1 MLQENDAPAAELWMM
16 AHLGTP
22 MAIRVAAT
30 LRLADHLTAG
40 HRTPATLAPLAGA
53 DPDALERLMRYLAA
67 RKVLRQDDS
76 GGFELTELGE
86 ALRDDHP
93 SGLRAGLDIEG
104 AGRAELAYTQLL
116 HSIRTG
122 EAAFPVQFGRT
133 FWQDLADEPS
143 RTEAFNRLMGGDVP
157 ARSRRLLTAY
167 DWAALGHLV
176 DVGGGDGSMLGTLL
190 SAFPSLRG
198 TLVDLPE
205 TAREAA
211 KALAA
216 RGLGGRYDVVE
227 GSFFDPLPTG
237 SGAYL
242 LSWILH
248 DWADGPALAIL
259 RRCAEAAGPGGTVLI
274 VEKTGQAGD
283 TPRTGLDLRML
294 AYFGGKERGLAELTA
309 LAAHAGLHLVAVHP
323 AGAMSIVELTTTPRQ
338 DASTGS

>member
-16 AHLGTP
+16 AHLGTA

-40 HRTPATLAPLAGA
+40 HRTAAALAPLAGA
-53 DPDALERLMRYLAA
+53 DPDALERLLRYLAA
-67 RKVLRQDDS
+67 RKVLRHDDA
-76 GGFELTELGE
+76 GGYQLTELGE

-104 AGRAELAYTQLL
+104 AGRAELAYVQLL

-122 EAAFPVQFGRT
+122 DAAFEVQFGRT
-133 FWQDLADEPS
+133 FWQDLADEPAL
-143 RTEAFNRLMGGDVP
+143 TTAFNTLMGGDVP
-157 ARSRRLLTAY
+157 ARARRLLPAY
-167 DWAALGHLV
+167 DWAALGHVV
-176 DVGGGDGSMLGTLL
+176 DVGGGDGSMLGVLL
-190 SAFPSLRG
+190 TAFPSLRG

-205 TAREAA
+205 TARAA
-211 KALAA
+211 VASLAA
-216 RGLGGRYDVVE
+216 RGLADRCDVVE
-227 GSFFDPLPTG
+227 GSFFDPLPAG
-237 SGAYL
+237 GGAYL

-248 DWADGPALAIL
+248 DWADGPAVAIL

-283 TPRTGLDLRML
+283 TPHTGLDLRML

-309 LAAHAGLHLVAVHP
+309 LAARAGLRVVAVHP
-323 AGAMSIVELTTTPRQ
+323 AGAMSIVELTTN
-338 DASTGS
+338 TGS